1 MAITFSN
8 IASTHVIDP
17 LTDILSAEFRGH
29 TTLRLFDA
37 DPPKGSSWL
46 QLSGFREELVEEA
59 AGATTRRYTID
70 FAYVVKVGAA
80 SGKKALTERANFMGR
95 LFELLRQNK
104 DYTPAKGYC
113 WHDGQIGATDYS
125 AETDEDNEN
134 GLARV
139 AFEWSCA
146 VTHIIE

>member
-29 TTLRLFDA
+29 TTLRLFDQ
-37 DPPKGSSWL
+37 DPPKGASWL
-46 QLSGFREELVEEA
+46 ELSGFREELVEEA

-80 SGKKALTERANFMGR
+80 SGKKALTERANFMER

-125 AETDEDNEN
+125 AETDEDDEN

>member
-1 MAITFSN
+1 
-8 IASTHVIDP
+8 
-17 LTDILSAEFRGH
+17 
-29 TTLRLFDA
+29 
-37 DPPKGSSWL
+37 
-46 QLSGFREELVEEA
+46 
-59 AGATTRRYTID
+59 
-70 FAYVVKVGAA
+70 VKVGAA
-80 SGKKALTERANFMGR
+80 SGKKALTERANFMER

-104 DYTPAKGYC
+104 DYTPAKGYR